1 MSTPAN
7 TRLALWFVAL
17 LALCNGALAEDWAL
31 VGLGQHQETGRDI
44 YLGGLY
50 LAQGT
55 QRPTDFT
62 ALRSPWKMEYRI
74 VARRT
79 SIRSLLGGMLLQSE
93 VATGRTP
100 GPATTEFADGIL
112 SAIQSSLYAG
122 DAFDIELEGDVTYAV
137 LNGQILARSS
147 NPDVASYFLLG
158 WISEQGPASTF
169 RNALLAPEVDPAL
182 LARQEALNYTPER
195 GAEVASW
202 VSTPAPA
209 VAAAAEPQDTEPA
222 PAEPVPQEPGSAE
235 PEPAELT
242 LQEIVPNARTIDTD
256 TLVDPTPLA
265 APALAAAAPAIDGSP
280 VPGAGSLP
288 ATTGLEVADPLEAG
302 PLESPGAP
310 PAAEE
315 LPVATLA
322 LLPGLDVTPAPE
334 DEVMSLGVQEY
345 SQRLAVFQSSMVSEV
360 YSKIRYPKRAVR
372 RNLQGRL
379 ELDVVLS
386 KSGELRAVEVAS
398 SSGHDILDR
407 AAVEAA
413 EDAFKRGVASVDPV
427 ARVEFSVGPDEMIVP
442 VPVQFRL
449 Q

>member
-7 TRLALWFVAL
+7 SRLALWLVAL
-17 LALCNGALAEDWAL
+17 LALCNGAIAEDWAL

-50 LAQGT
+50 LAKGT

-62 ALRSPWKMEYRI
+62 ALPSPWKMEYRI

-169 RNALLAPEVDPAL
+169 RNALLAPEVDPDL
-182 LARQEALNYTPER
+182 LARQEALNYSPER

-209 VAAAAEPQDTEPA
+209 VAAAVEPPA
-222 PAEPVPQEPGSAE
+222 TEPVPEESVPEEPA
-235 PEPAELT
+235 PAELT
-242 LQEIVPNARTIDTD
+242 LQEIVPNARSKDADTS
-256 TLVDPTPLA
+256 VDPTLLA
-265 APALAAAAPAIDGSP
+265 APALAAVAPTTDGSP
-280 VPGAGSLP
+280 LPAAGGLP
-288 ATTGLEVADPLEAG
+288 ATTGRGVADPLEQG
-302 PLESPGAP
+302 PIESPDTP

-315 LPVATLA
+315 LPLA
-322 LLPGLDVTPAPE
+322 ALAMLPDLDATPAPE

-427 ARVEFSVGPDEMIVP
+427 ASVEFSVGPDEMIVP